1 MLKACRNAFMLALSI
16 ALLWAGFAASPG
28 SNLAHAATNLELY
41 TPYRQLTAA
50 PGESITYSIE
60 LMNHTSSTQLATLGF
75 ATNHKDWAYDLTTG
89 GKNVQQIAVKAG
101 EAQSLNLRLDV
112 PLQIDAGQYQFTV
125 SAGDASL
132 GLTVVVAEKGMF
144 NSNFEIEQ
152 DNMEGYAGSKFT
164 FSATLRN
171 HTAEEQTY
179 ALSASPESGWE
190 VRFQSSSNYV
200 SSVTLEPNAS
210 QTISVQVTAPEGVAA
225 GDYSIPIAAYNNATK
240 AEANVEVSI
249 IGSYSLSLKTSD
261 ERLNTSIVAG
271 GNSTLEFVIENTG
284 TAMLENVSVSSITPT
299 NWQVQFEPKTIAS
312 LEPGKTATVQAVIT
326 SSEDALPGDY
336 AMNVSARTDQKSAD
350 ASIRVTVKSSVM
362 WGWIGVAIIVAVLL
376 GIYGLFRRYGR
387 R

>member
-1 MLKACRNAFMLALSI
+1 MLKACRHAFMLALSI
-16 ALLWAGFAASPG
+16 ALLWAGFAASSG
-28 SNLAHAATNLELY
+28 SNLAHAAANLELY

-75 ATNHKDWAYDLTTG
+75 TTTHKNWAYDLTTG

-112 PLQIDAGQYQFTV
+112 PLQIDTGQYQFTV
-125 SAGDASL
+125 NAGDASL
-132 GLTVVVAEKGMF
+132 GLTVIVAEKGTF

-152 DNMEGYAGSKFT
+152 DNMEGYAGSDFT

-210 QTISVQVTAPEGVAA
+210 QTISVQVKAPEGAAA
-225 GDYSIPIAAYNNATK
+225 GNYSIPIAAYNNATK
-240 AEANVEVSI
+240 AEAKIEVSI

-284 TAMLENVSVSSITPT
+284 TATLENVSVSSITPA
-299 NWQVQFEPKTIAS
+299 NWQVQFEPKTISS

-336 AMNVSARTDQKSAD
+336 AMSVSARTDQKSAD

-362 WGWIGVAIIVAVLL
+362 WGWIGVAIIVVVLL

>member
-1 MLKACRNAFMLALSI
+1 MLQACRRAFMLALSI
-16 ALLWAGFAASPG
+16 ALLWTGFAFSPG
-28 SNLAHAATNLELY
+28 TAKAATNLELY

-60 LMNHTSSTQLATLGF
+60 LINHTSSTQLANIGF
-75 ATNHKDWAYDLTTG
+75 TTNHKDWVYDLTTG
-89 GKNVQQIAVKAG
+89 GKNAQQIAVKAG

-112 PLQIDAGQYQFTV
+112 PLQIDAGQYQFKVT
-125 SAGDASL
+125 AGDASL
-132 GLTVVVAEKGMF
+132 DLTVVVAEKGTF

-152 DNMEGYAGSKFT
+152 ENMEGYAGSDFT

-179 ALSASPESGWE
+179 ALAASPASGWE
-190 VRFQSSSNYV
+190 VRFQSNSNYV

-225 GDYSIPIAAYNNATK
+225 DDYQIPITAYNNATK
-240 AEANVEVSI
+240 AEAQIEVSI
-249 IGSYSLSLKTSD
+249 IGSYNLSLKTSD
-261 ERLNTSIVAG
+261 ERLNTSIQAG
-271 GNSTLEFVIENTG
+271 GNSTIELIVENTG
-284 TAMLENVSVSSITPT
+284 TAALENISVSSVTPT

-312 LEPGKTATVQAVIT
+312 LEPGKTATVQAIIT

-336 AMNVSARTDQKSAD
+336 AMSISARTDQKSAD
-350 ASIRVTVKSSVM
+350 ASIRVTVKSSVL

-376 GIYGLFRRYGR
+376 GIYSLFRRYGR